1 MDKQWI
7 LRAVRITRWLGL
19 AAALI
24 VLSSIF
30 GLLPIRLVQAQTY
43 QYTITVPSGTAATMG
58 DPTGTV
64 PIMITNDS
72 GSDGSID
79 YVKLW
84 FDAAFYDVSG
94 GSAIPAGWQITQLK
108 NAGQGQ
114 TLIVFE
120 TSTAPIAPG
129 ESLTFNVIVTGDGGA
144 NIPSAGMDQ
153 TDQLEDSEVRAG
165 GNTFAAPPSLPSWL
179 RRGLAVSV
187 VAVPP
192 SVAVGEFITVTMV
205 IDNRSMASQ
214 SNITS
219 TLTYTPTSLITPTL
233 GPLPTSLTLPSGD
246 SGMITYT
253 YQAATGGIVTF
264 EGSAVNA
271 SVTSDEVQSDQVA
284 IGNFTALLEVT
295 PVSIVVGQDVVVRMR
310 VYNNSGGALGAVRP
324 STLGFVGDASVVSF
338 SGPSPP
344 VVPSLPD
351 GSTTTFEW
359 TYTITGTVASTYAF
373 TGTASAQGP
382 RVTNVASSN
391 SGTISQY
398 SAYVTPPRVGSGTAT
413 PLGLVFTV
421 ANNGGTTIEKFEFV
435 LPSGFTDSSGSGETI
450 GSVGVPCTWNYDTGS
465 DDFEPAAGSC
475 GSGGLPS
482 GGTAVL
488 TITFS
493 SIPSPDTETEYDFH
507 IDFCSG
513 PKCTK
518 GTGTDRD
525 WEGAVD
531 VPFTITPYR
540 IEMEANPTSLDAD
553 GSSASVITATVY
565 IGSNPLPNADVVF
578 ATTGTEGT
586 LSAYGGTTD
595 ANGVITVT
603 FTSPVA
609 FVDSQATLIAT
620 YLTAEGQ
627 TTVDLTGIAGP
638 NPQYVGTTLDPVT
651 VQRGET
657 VTFTLDVLNTGNWPI
672 TLTTSSTFTFT
683 DGTYNFTATLVA
695 PTTIPTDTQRLLTFT
710 VATVDPNFA
719 TGDYN
724 PALHLVG
731 TEPGQTYD
739 RTVSDQVSIVVP
751 PATVQFSSETYS
763 ADEGA
768 GTATITVTL
777 NAASSLTVTV
787 DYATIGGGSAT
798 AGSDYTVV
806 SGTLTFSPG
815 DTSLTFTV
823 PITDDAE
830 VEESETVSL
839 ELSNAYNASLGT
851 PNQATLTIVD
861 DDWPVYLIE
870 ARAGNMT
877 IVARVRIERDGPV
890 ILSWEIL
897 P

>member
-1 MDKQWI
+1 MDKQWV

-24 VLSSIF
+24 VLSSVF
-30 GLLPIRLVQAQTY
+30 GLPPIRLVQAQTY
-43 QYTITVPSGTAATMG
+43 QYTITVPSGTAVTMG

-84 FDAAFYDVSG
+84 FDATFYDVSG
-94 GSAIPAGWQITQLK
+94 GSDVPAGWQITQLK

-129 ESLTFNVIVTGDGGA
+129 ESLTFNVVVAGDSGA
-144 NIPSAGMDQ
+144 NIPSAGTDQ

-165 GNTFAAPPSLPSWL
+165 GNTFDDPPSLPSWL

-187 VAVPP
+187 VAIPP
-192 SVAVGEFITVTMV
+192 SVAVGGFITVTMV
-205 IDNRSMASQ
+205 IDNRSTASQ

-219 TLTYTPTSLITPTL
+219 TLTYTPTGLITPTV
-233 GPLPTSLTLPSGD
+233 GPIPTSLTLSSGD
-246 SGMITYT
+246 SGVITYT
-253 YQAATGGIVTF
+253 YQAAAGGMVTF
-264 EGSAVNA
+264 EGSAANA
-271 SVTSDEVQSDQVA
+271 SVTSDEVQSGEVA
-284 IGNFTALLEVT
+284 IGDFTALLEVT
-295 PVSIVVGQDVVVRMR
+295 PVSIIAGQDVVVRMR
-310 VYNNSGGALGAVRP
+310 VYNNSGGTLGIVRP

-344 VVPSLPD
+344 VVPSLSD

-359 TYTITGTVASTYAF
+359 TYTLTGTVGSTYAF

-398 SAYVTPPRVGSGTAT
+398 SAYVTPRRVGSGTAT
-413 PLGLVFTV
+413 PLDVVFTV

-435 LPSGFTDSSGSGETI
+435 LPSGFTDSGGSGETI

-493 SIPSPDTETEYDFH
+493 SIPSPDVETEYDFH

-518 GTGTDRD
+518 GTGPDKD

-540 IEMEANPTSLDAD
+540 IEMEANPTSLPAD
-553 GSSASVITATVY
+553 GFSTSVITATVY
-565 IGSNPLPNADVVF
+565 MGSNPLSNVDVVF

-603 FTSPVA
+603 FTSPVG
-609 FVDSQATLIAT
+609 FVDSQATIIAT
-620 YLTAEGQ
+620 YLTSEGQ
-627 TTVDLTGIAGP
+627 TTIDLMGIDGP
-638 NPQYVGTTLDPVT
+638 NPQYVGDTLSPTT

-683 DGTYNFTATLVA
+683 DGTYTFTATLAA
-695 PTTIPTDTQRLLTFT
+695 PTAIPTDTQRSLTFT
-710 VATVDPNFA
+710 VAIVNPGFA
-719 TGDYN
+719 VGDYD
-724 PALHLVG
+724 PTLYLVG

-739 RTVSDQVSIVVP
+739 RPVSDQVSVTVP
-751 PATVQFSSETYS
+751 PATVQFSSGTYS
-763 ADEGA
+763 VDEGA
-768 GTATITVTL
+768 GTAVITITL
-777 NAASSLTVTV
+777 NAASSLTITV
-787 DYATIGGGSAT
+787 DYATVSGGSAT
-798 AGSDYTVV
+798 AGSDYTAV

-823 PITDDAE
+823 PITDD
-830 VEESETVSL
+830 VVYDPDETITLTLSSP
-839 ELSNAYNASLGT
+839 SNALLGS
-851 PNQATLTIVD
+851 PNPATLTIVED
-861 DDWPVYLIE
+861 QPPIYQVE
-870 ARAGNMT
+870 AHVGG
-877 IVARVRIERDGPV
+877 IVILVRVQVEDGKPR